1 MSSDEPLALY
11 VDPDS
16 DRSDALC
23 STLRES
29 HPDLRLRTVTTASAA
44 ETALSESSVDCVI
57 ARLALSAAESS
68 GVTPVDETA
77 TATNGGDAPS
87 DDDGVGF
94 LASVAARYPSVTT
107 VLFDAEH
114 SPELLG
120 RIRDADVDEYVRD
133 TGPDGAAVLGDYAVA
148 ARTAP
153 PERTNAEAQET
164 LETLL
169 DISSD
174 LILSIDEENVI
185 RFVNPAVEDVL
196 GYTPEELV
204 GEPLDVLMPDEMGR
218 RHKRGLARYLETGE
232 RRLDWG
238 EVELPGVHRD
248 GHEVQLSLAF
258 NEFRSPNGRRFIGI
272 ARDVTDRKHREQE
285 LERYEAMVQTVQDGV
300 YVLDDRSRFI
310 AVNRAYTELVGRSEE
325 ELLGEPATTVTD
337 EETNEE
343 IESLL
348 AALLRD
354 GGNAVTY
361 ETTVSTPRGDMPSET
376 RISPFPLGDGTYGRV
391 GVVRD
396 VTERQRREE
405 QLASLNETAQ
415 ALTVAETAQEVCELA
430 VRAAAETLDFPLSD
444 IKLYDDRGELSV
456 TARTE
461 AAEEYVGDGSL
472 FGPDSDVP
480 WRVYASS
487 TSAVFDDLAAEESSE
502 SPLRSAVVLPIGK
515 YGVFVSGRPE
525 ADAFSET
532 DVILANILVANVR
545 AALERTD
552 REQTL
557 REQKAELEA
566 RTASLERV
574 NRINTVI
581 RDLTRALTEATSR
594 EEIEQV
600 VCTQLANADPYRFAW
615 IGEQETVSGELVP
628 KTSAGVGRGYLD
640 EITVTADDSPTGM
653 GPAGRA
659 LRTREP
665 QVQNNLHT
673 DPPFEPWRAKA
684 LQRGFRASISIP
696 LVYKE
701 TMYGVL
707 NLYAGEPGVFDDLEV
722 SVLEEL
728 GKNIGFAINALERRK
743 ALISD
748 RAVELEFNMDDV
760 DIPPVTLARETNTT
774 FELDA
779 LVERGDGEVRIFFV
793 VVGID
798 PDETLSLSSQLTTIS
813 DASLISEREDG
824 HLFEATLED
833 GNFFGALLDYG
844 AHPTGFTATPT
855 GATLTVELPR
865 TGDIRAFLD
874 MLLRTYDGVE
884 LIARREL
891 ERPIQTESEFRAL
904 YRKRLTDRQEEVLR
918 TAYFAGFFDWP
929 REATGKQ
936 VAELLDV
943 SQPTVNRHIRKGEY
957 ELFSLVFGDQRP
969 GDESV

>member
-11 VDPDS
+11 VDADS

-29 HPDLRLRTVTTASAA
+29 HPNLRLRTVTTASAA
-44 ETALSESSVDCVI
+44 ETALSESSVDCVV
-57 ARLALSAAESS
+57 ARLSLTAAESS
-68 GVTPVDETA
+68 EVNSADDGA
-77 TATNGGDAPS
+77 TALNDGDAPS
-87 DDDGVGF
+87 AGDGVDF

-120 RIRDADVDEYVRD
+120 RVRGADVDEYVRD
-133 TGPDGAAVLGDYAVA
+133 TGPDDAAVLGDHVVA
-148 ARTAP
+148 LTTRS
-153 PERTNAEAQET
+153 EREFPTRIQ
-164 LETLL
+164 LRTLL
-169 DISSD
+169 GAFSD
-174 LILSIDEENVI
+174 VVLSIDEESTI
-185 RFVNPAVEDVL
+185 RFVNPAVENVL
-196 GYTPEELV
+196 GYPPDELI
-204 GEPLDVLMPDEMGR
+204 GRPLTVLMPEEMR
-218 RHKRGLARYLETGE
+218 EQHQRGLARYLETGE
-232 RRLDWG
+232 RTLDWE
-238 EVELPGVHRD
+238 EVELPAVHRD
-248 GHEVQLSLAF
+248 GHEVQLSIAF
-258 NEFRSPNGRRFIGI
+258 NELRYDEERRFIGV
-272 ARDVTDRKHREQE
+272 ARDVTDQKRRERE
-285 LERYEAMVQTVQDGV
+285 LERYEAMVQTVQDGI
-300 YVLDDRSRFI
+300 YVLDDRSRFV

-325 ELLGEPATTVTD
+325 DLLGTAAATVSDD
-337 EETNEE
+337 ETTEE

-348 AALLRD
+348 TELLRND
-354 GGNAVTY
+354 ENAVTY
-361 ETTVSTPRGDMPSET
+361 ETTVSTPRGDVPLEA

-396 VTERQRREE
+396 ITDRQRRET

-415 ALTVAETAQEVCELA
+415 ALTTAETSQEVCELA

-444 IKLYDDRGELSV
+444 IKLYDDRGELVV

-487 TSAVFDDLAAEESSE
+487 TSAVFDDVAAEESSE

-557 REQKAELEA
+557 REQKEELEA
-566 RTASLERV
+566 RTTSLERV

-600 VCTQLANADPYRFAW
+600 VCTQLVNADPYRFAW

-640 EITVTADDSPTGM
+640 EITVTADDSPTGR

-665 QVQNNLHT
+665 QVQNNFHT

-684 LQRGFRASISIP
+684 LQRGFRASTSIP

-707 NLYAGEPGVFDDLEV
+707 NLYADEPGVFDDLEV
-722 SVLEEL
+722 NVLEEL
-728 GKNIGFAINALERRK
+728 GKSIGFAINALERRK
-743 ALISD
+743 ALVSD
-748 RAVELEFNMDDV
+748 RAVELEFRMDDV
-760 DIPPVTLARETNTT
+760 DVPPVTLARETDTT

-793 VVGID
+793 VGGID

-813 DASLISEREDG
+813 DGSLIAERDDG
-824 HLFEATLED
+824 YLFEATLED

-844 AHPTGFTATPT
+844 AYPTGFTATPD

-884 LIARREL
+884 LVARREL

-943 SQPTVNRHIRKGEY
+943 SQPTVNRHIRKGE
-957 ELFSLVFGDQRP
+957 
-969 GDESV
+969 